1 MLASPSVIRTA
12 LAHRRVLWS
21 TVLFELSKKYAGSA
35 LGWLWIGLHPVLFLS
50 AYVIVFMVIFKVT
63 LPGMTPLG
71 YVAFVFSGLIPFL
84 SLMEV
89 TTTAV
94 VTIRQ
99 NIHLIKNVI
108 LPIDIVPIR
117 IVLAALLVQ
126 GAGLS
131 LLLVI
136 LALDGGLSTKLLL
149 LPVVMVFTA
158 LFLAGLAMILAPLGL
173 ILPDLAHGIGI
184 LMNLLMFVSPI
195 AFKRDQV
202 PDLVKFLV
210 DFNPAAYLIEAYR
223 SVLVAGYQP
232 DLHKLVLFV
241 ILSLVL
247 FELGAQLLN
256 RFKTSI
262 VDYE

>member
-1 MLASPSVIRTA
+1 
-12 LAHRRVLWS
+12 
-21 TVLFELSKKYAGSA
+21 
-35 LGWLWIGLHPVLFLS
+35 
-50 AYVIVFMVIFKVT
+50 VIFRVT

-117 IVLAALLVQ
+117 IVVAALLVQ
-126 GAGLS
+126 CAGLS
-131 LLLVI
+131 LLMVI
-136 LALDGGLSTKLLL
+136 LLLDGALSFKILL
-149 LPVVMVFTA
+149 LPVVIVFTF
-158 LFLAGLAMILAPLGL
+158 LFLAGMAMILAPLGL
-173 ILPDLAHGIGI
+173 IMPDLGHGIGI
-184 LMNLLMFVSPI
+184 VMNLLMFISPI
-195 AFKRDQV
+195 AFKREQV

-223 SVLVAGYQP
+223 SVLVPSHVP
-232 DLHKLVLFV
+232 DVGKLIIFA

-247 FELGAQLLN
+247 FELGARLLT